1 MGDDKEPL
9 NPHPGWFTVF
19 IQLMKLRVIVLLQIT
34 AICAILV
41 HDMLARHGLIDVDR
55 TWSDTL
61 YACLITVVGGT
72 LSAGGSNSINMW
84 FDSDIDHTC
93 AELNNDL
100 CHRVILRPMGH

>member
-41 HDMLARHGLIDVDR
+41 HDMLQKMV
-55 TWSDTL
+55 
-61 YACLITVVGGT
+61 
-72 LSAGGSNSINMW
+72 
-84 FDSDIDHTC
+84 
-93 AELNNDL
+93 
-100 CHRVILRPMGH
+100 

>member
-72 LSAGGSNSINMW
+72 LSACLLYTSPSPRDKRHCRMP
-84 FDSDIDHTC
+84 SS
-93 AELNNDL
+93 A
-100 CHRVILRPMGH
+100 